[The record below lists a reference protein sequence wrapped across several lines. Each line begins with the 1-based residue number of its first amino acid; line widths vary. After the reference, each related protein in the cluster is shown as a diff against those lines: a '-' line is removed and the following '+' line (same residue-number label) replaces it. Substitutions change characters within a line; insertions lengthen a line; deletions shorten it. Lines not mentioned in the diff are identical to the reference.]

1 MNSSETKVLV
11 NTRQKDTVFRILF
24 RDKKNLLQLYN
35 ALNDSDYEDA
45 ELLDVVTL
53 ESAIY
58 MSMKNDVA
66 FVLDY
71 RLYLYEHQSTYNP
84 NMPLRDLFYVSNE
97 YQKLIGDKKSLY
109 ASKAVKIPAPRFVVF
124 YNGTAKR
131 LEREWLKLSDL
142 YEIPEEQP
150 MLELQVLMLNIN
162 AGNNE
167 ELKEK
172 CSCLEEY
179 MLYVERIRT
188 YAAECDSLQEAVER
202 AIESCISDGILEEF
216 LRTHKAEAMTVSIFE
231 YDEEKEIRLFRE
243 AEREVGIEQ
252 GIEQLLCSQ
261 VTKKLKKNKTLE
273 QITEELEEDIEVIRP
288 IYEKYVQ
295 NLSDKNS

>member
-1 MNSSETKVLV
+1 M
-11 NTRQKDTVFRILF
+11 
-24 RDKKNLLQLYN
+24 
-35 ALNDSDYEDA
+35 
-45 ELLDVVTL
+45 
-53 ESAIY
+53 
-58 MSMKNDVA
+58 
-66 FVLDY
+66 
-71 RLYLYEHQSTYNP
+71 
-84 NMPLRDLFYVSNE
+84 
-97 YQKLIGDKKSLY
+97 
-109 ASKAVKIPAPRFVVF
+109 
-124 YNGTAKR
+124 
-131 LEREWLKLSDL
+131 KLSDL

-162 AGNNE
+162 AGNNK

-179 MLYVERIRT
+179 MLYVERIRI

-261 VTKKLKKNKTLE
+261 VRKKLKKNKTLE